1 MKPIKEY
8 KGVFIYHNTFKNEY
22 YCDAKYNSS
31 NYENKTHI
39 GNKIQH
45 IERAINDCEGYVV
58 EDIIQYYAVE
68 VYEPKI
74 ELLRVVK
81 RLGKHLYFDDGT
93 STKDKNRERLYP
105 KSIDTE
111 PDFKTL
117 LSLLDTSKEIVS
129 ELNRLN
135 KAHRVISLTINQELS
150 KYKKVSIT
158 VDNKLKQE

>member
-58 EDIIQYYAVE
+58 DDIIQYYAVE

-117 LSLLDTSKEIVS
+117 LSLLDTSKEIVL

-135 KAHRVISLTINQELS
+135 KAHRVISLNINQELS

>member
-1 MKPIKEY
+1 MEPIKEY
-8 KGVFIYHNTFKNEY
+8 KGVFIYHNTLKNEY

-31 NYENKTHI
+31 NYENNTHT

-45 IERAINDCEGYVV
+45 IERKINDCEEYVV
-58 EDIIQYYAVE
+58 DDIIQYYAVE

-111 PDFKTL
+111 PDFKIL
-117 LSLLDTSKEIVS
+117 LSLLDTSKEIVL

-135 KAHRVISLTINQELS
+135 KAHRILSLNINQELS
-150 KYKKVSIT
+150 KYKKVSVT

>member
-93 STKDKNRERLYP
+93 STKDKTRERLYP

>member
-1 MKPIKEY
+1 MEFIKEY
-8 KGVFIYHNTFKNEY
+8 KSVFIYQHIPTGEY

-31 NYENKTHI
+31 NYKNNTHI

-45 IERAINDCEGYVV
+45 IERAINDCKGYIVD
-58 EDIIQYYAVE
+58 DIIQYYAVE

-93 STKDKNRERLYP
+93 STKYKNRERLYS
-105 KSIDTE
+105 KSIE
-111 PDFKTL
+111 EEQDFKIL
-117 LSLLDTSKEIVS
+117 LSLLDTSKEIVL

-135 KAHRVISLTINQELS
+135 KVHRILSLNINQELS

-158 VDNKLKQE
+158 VDNKFIQE

>member
-1 MKPIKEY
+1 MEFIKEY
-8 KGVFIYHNTFKNEY
+8 KGVFIYHNTLKNEY

-31 NYENKTHI
+31 NYENNTHI

-45 IERAINDCEGYVV
+45 IERAINDCYGYVV
-58 EDIIQYYAVE
+58 GDVIQYYAVE

-93 STKDKNRERLYP
+93 STKDKTRERLYP
-105 KSIDTE
+105 KSIDE
-111 PDFKTL
+111 EQDFKIL
-117 LSLLDTSKEIVS
+117 LSLLDTSKEIVL

-135 KAHRVISLTINQELS
+135 KAHRILSLNINQELS
-150 KYKKVSIT
+150 KYKKVSVT

>member
-1 MKPIKEY
+1 MEFIKEY
-8 KGVFIYHNTFKNEY
+8 KGVFIYHNTLKNEY

-31 NYENKTHI
+31 NYENNTYI
-39 GNKIQH
+39 GSKIQH

-58 EDIIQYYAVE
+58 DDIIQYYAVE
-68 VYEPKI
+68 VYVPKI
-74 ELLRVVK
+74 KLLQVVK

-105 KSIDTE
+105 KSIDE
-111 PDFKTL
+111 EQDFKIL
-117 LSLLDTSKEIVS
+117 LSLLDTSKEIVL

-135 KAHRVISLTINQELS
+135 KAHRVLSLNINQELS